1 MMLYTNSSKL
11 NIYDVTTK
19 NLEYEFEFITEKNA
33 VDKDVLLNVPNPLW
47 NNAYKIPPSHR
58 NQDE

>member
-1 MMLYTNSSKL
+1 MLYTNSSKL
-11 NIYDVTTK
+11 TIYNVTTK

-47 NNAYKIPPSHR
+47 NNAYNILPSHW